1 MKAVLL
7 AIRHFA
13 HFIDAFRV
21 SIWLVWALRR
31 QSLAT
36 VDSLATV
43 VGKLQG
49 HRSPPLD
56 LESVYHISRN
66 LTFGRRRKS
75 CLRRSFLQF
84 YLLSGSDRDVALH
97 VGCRVRRGS
106 SLRLESH
113 SWISVDGVAIW
124 EIADRL
130 RKFRPIATFYASPGA
145 LCGNRTPGNH
155 NADA

>member
-36 VDSLATV
+36 V

-49 HRSPPLD
+49 HRNPPLD
-56 LESVYHISRN
+56 LESVYHISRH
-66 LTFGRRRKS
+66 LTFDRRRNS

-97 VGCRVRRGS
+97 VGCRMRRRGS
-106 SLRLESH
+106 SLRLKSH